1 MDSNPVHVFGGVLIL
16 LLTAL
21 ASYKNEPTNDKSLK
35 SGDNG
40 FDKSME
46 LTEDS
51 EVFLVLNKNTISSA
65 RSTRLLLSYSKEIY
79 IIIASYM
86 DTDDILSFSRTCSLL
101 AEEFSCGV
109 IWEQLWRLRYGK
121 MWRDFAYLRELRG
134 IHWDPYANWGDPLSG
149 WFVFYLEFEYCWAN
163 WLLAGCNNR
172 KMCYLVLYSQIYD
185 VTSFVPGHPGSAE
198 TLLEHCGSDATQ
210 SFIDIGHS
218 NMAKQMSSTYIV
230 GAPEYNVGMHEDVSL
245 IISLVMN
252 EQNKDGGDSSLT
264 PGNMIQAIRS
274 TMESVGALASSAMS
288 TGGPDTDTIVAA
300 EHAIGGSQSFADV
313 EADAESLSMRD
324 MYASLSTETVIGMVK
339 QTKMSINTQ
348 EMYSQML
355 SMSTSAQATMSNVAN
370 SAKENMTRLS
380 TTAKQTMTEVA
391 VTAKQTMSD
400 MFNPDNSDFE
410 GDDGLSNMEIFDAID
425 SSLEY

>member
-1 MDSNPVHVFGGVLIL
+1 
-16 LLTAL
+16 
-21 ASYKNEPTNDKSLK
+21 
-35 SGDNG
+35 
-40 FDKSME
+40 
-46 LTEDS
+46 
-51 EVFLVLNKNTISSA
+51 
-65 RSTRLLLSYSKEIY
+65 
-79 IIIASYM
+79 
-86 DTDDILSFSRTCSLL
+86 
-101 AEEFSCGV
+101 
-109 IWEQLWRLRYGK
+109 
-121 MWRDFAYLRELRG
+121 
-134 IHWDPYANWGDPLSG
+134 
-149 WFVFYLEFEYCWAN
+149 
-163 WLLAGCNNR
+163 
-172 KMCYLVLYSQIYD
+172 MCYLVLYSQIYD